1 MRLRRPRRAQ
11 LRTRVLAG
19 VLLVTLAALAAFDV
33 AAVTALRSYL
43 IGQTDSELRNVARLY
58 RLVNVTLLPPGGQVH
73 AVKGQ
78 PRTWIAAPGRSPVRQ
93 KVIAGPHFR

>member
-1 MRLRRPRRAQ
+1 MRLRRPRRAE

-58 RLVNVTLLPPGGQVH
+58 RLVNVILPPAG
-73 AVKGQ
+73 AS
-78 PRTWIAAPGRSPVRQ
+78 APGKEPAADPDTSSGR
-93 KVIAGPHFR
+93 IAR